1 MKIQRLPK
9 LRANQE
15 KRRWNFDRKKAKIEI
30 QKDIVQK
37 LNENWRQ
44 NQKQAEKKNEINTEK
59 KKEEKK
65 RMQREKQK
73 EKTKIIKEKMNTP
86 IPALPKRPLCQY
98 EKIREQ
104 IIKER
109 KKAMRDSGF
118 FKDLAD

>member
-1 MKIQRLPK
+1 MVGGWVV
-9 LRANQE
+9 
-15 KRRWNFDRKKAKIEI
+15 KRDFITHSGSSEHSLDSESKFEPSVA
-30 QKDIVQK
+30 
-37 LNENWRQ
+37 
-44 NQKQAEKKNEINTEK
+44 INTEK

-109 KKAMRDSGF
+109 KKAMRDCGF